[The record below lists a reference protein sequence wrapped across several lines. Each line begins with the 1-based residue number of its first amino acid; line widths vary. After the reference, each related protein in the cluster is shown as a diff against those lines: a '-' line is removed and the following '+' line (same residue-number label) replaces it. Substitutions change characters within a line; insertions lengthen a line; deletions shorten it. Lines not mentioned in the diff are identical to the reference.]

1 LASIAQLSQSSDR
14 RLSSLKSNAFW
25 LFKVMILAMLSAWLF
40 RSVLFA
46 PYYVPSSSMMPSLRQ
61 GDFFIASR
69 WDYGISP
76 RSFFA
81 SAPTSP
87 RLFSGLPKRGD
98 VVVFSPS
105 NAPKTNFVKRV
116 IGLPGDRISMEN
128 GILSINGSRV
138 EHIEIVDFV
147 APTGGDV
154 QCIVVPRVVDQRT
167 VTESGDPGCRFARA
181 VETLPNG
188 VSFPVLDIAPA
199 RTDTVESFTVPQG
212 RLFVAGDNRDNSLD
226 SRVPMDMGGVGLVE
240 ANRVHSKLRFV
251 IGRDASGARFMG
263 ERAFAAD

>member
-1 LASIAQLSQSSDR
+1 METAVIAGRKFGKFDTLGFNVGARLADR
-14 RLSSLKSNAFW
+14 GVELLVS
-25 LFKVMILAMLSAWLF
+25 
-40 RSVLFA
+40 
-46 PYYVPSSSMMPSLRQ
+46 
-61 GDFFIASR
+61 
-69 WDYGISP
+69 GISG
-76 RSFFA
+76 RTVNQCVAIANDIEIDHS
-81 SAPTSP
+81 
-87 RLFSGLPKRGD
+87 GD
-98 VVVFSPS
+98 VVPVDGLNEMAGPQEVEFLEVEEHDPD
-105 NAPKTNFVKRV
+105 PMPELVLLKRF
-116 IGLPGDRISMEN
+116 GHADEYGYRR
-128 GILSINGSRV
+128 G
-138 EHIEIVDFV
+138 
-147 APTGGDV
+147 
-154 QCIVVPRVVDQRT
+154 VVDHGVAQRT

>member
-1 LASIAQLSQSSDR
+1 MASVAQLSQSGDG
-14 RLSSLKSNAFW
+14 RLSGLKGNAVW
-25 LFKVMILAMLSAWLF
+25 LFKVMMLAMLSAWLF

-76 RSFFA
+76 RSFVA

-87 RLFSGLPKRGD
+87 RLFSDMPKRGD
-98 VVVFSPS
+98 VVVFSPT
-105 NAPKTNFVKRV
+105 NDPKTNYVKRV
-116 IGLPGDRISMEN
+116 IGLPGDRISMES
-128 GILSINGSRV
+128 GILSINGEAV
-138 EHIEIVDFV
+138 EHVEIVDFV
-147 APTGGDV
+147 APAGGDV
-154 QCIVVPRVVDQRT
+154 QCIVVPRVVDQRATT
-167 VTESGDPGCRFARA
+167 VSGDPGCRFSRA

-199 RTDTVESFTVPQG
+199 RTDTVDSFVVPEG

-226 SRVPMDMGGVGLVE
+226 SRVPITLGGIGLVE
-240 ANRVHSKLRFV
+240 ADRVHSKLRFV